1 MSTLLEKVNSSIC
14 KIDSCIS
21 SAAAHVVKSAT
32 YGRDEAELD
41 YSQKL
46 ETISFIKNRLTRY
59 RDTFLTNNCWPNLC
73 SEDPCL
79 NDIDVCSTDFVDMN
93 STGYFLESGASVLER
108 INYTVYNPDTGKS
121 ITMTKADDNGEL
133 PSSLV
138 RMRFY
143 EWGTCDNSFV
153 PVSSYI
159 DMPNTF
165 ANYFIYVP
173 SEKKYYVIGSD
184 WIIVLDFEFTLL
196 NTYNYGGS
204 RSWRGMTYDE
214 TRQEFYLIDNLG
226 QEVDIMDYT
235 TMTITSTT
243 ALPAGTPTSYV
254 RPRVAAYKGGG
265 LLIMGWTKVWHMD
278 VATQAVTLVIDGD
291 GTDYY
296 YGTPVLNQ
304 DGEIYS
310 LVTDIVNS
318 KINLQKWYVD
328 SSVAFLSGPQ
338 IDLDLTF
345 TTSASTPSLKNMIEF
360 DSCGNLYFYAGVGT
374 ILTNYELLAFYDK
387 NLVKQYSYTGDFNSY
402 GQESPF
408 SSFYNPSSNKYYI
421 QSSSVTY
428 RMLVFDIDKCTRK
441 KVSIYP
447 EMCTPL
453 TEDDVCDIMNKADK
467 ICESICK

>member
-1 MSTLLEKVNSSIC
+1 MSQLIDKINSSIC

-21 SAAAHVVKSAT
+21 SAASKVVKSAT
-32 YGRDEAELD
+32 YGRNEAELE
-41 YSQKL
+41 YSNKL

-59 RDTFLTNNCWPNLC
+59 RDTFLTKSCWPNLC

-108 INYTVYNPDTGKS
+108 INFTVYNPDTGKS
-121 ITMTKADDNGEL
+121 ITMTKADDDGQL

-143 EWGTCDNSFV
+143 EWGTCDNSFT

-159 DMPNTF
+159 DIPDTF
-165 ANYFIYVP
+165 VNYFIYLP
-173 SEKKYYVIGSD
+173 SEQKYYVIGSD
-184 WIIVLDFEFTLL
+184 WIVVLDFEFTLI

-204 RSWRGMTYDE
+204 RSWRGMAYDE
-214 TRQEFYLIDNLG
+214 TKQEFYLIDNLG

-235 TMTITSTT
+235 TMSITSTT
-243 ALPAGTPTSYV
+243 ALPSGTPTSYV
-254 RPRVAAYKGGG
+254 KPRVAAYKDGG

-278 VATQAVTLVIDGD
+278 VSTQAVTLVVDGD

-304 DGEIYS
+304 DGEMYS
-310 LVTDIVNS
+310 LVTDIVNK

-328 SSVAFLSGPQ
+328 SSIAFLSGSQ
-338 IDLDLTF
+338 IDLDLEYMY
-345 TTSASTPSLKNMIEF
+345 SATTPSLIHMIEF
-360 DSCGNLYFYAGVGT
+360 DDCGNLYFFSGPSGYLVD
-374 ILTNYELLAFYDK
+374 YELVSFYDK
-387 NLVKQYSYTGDFNSY
+387 NFVKQYSYKDFNSY

-421 QSSSVTY
+421 QSSSATY
-428 RMLVFDIDKCTRK
+428 RMLVFDIDKCVRK

-453 TEDDVCDIMNKADK
+453 TEDDICDIMNKADK
-467 ICESICK
+467 ICASICK